1 MRLDKFL
8 TELGIGTRSEVKK
21 IIKAKKVQVNGET
34 ALKPEQKINENLDK
48 VFYQG
53 ELLTYQQFEYYLF
66 HKPARCVT
74 ATEDNVHQT
83 VMDYLKDVPR
93 KDLFPVGRLDL
104 DTEGLLLITNDGKL
118 AHELLSPVKHVPK
131 TYFAKIDGEITTED
145 VVQFQE
151 GIDIGEE
158 KPTKPAILEIPSS
171 AAKSEIYVTITEG
184 KFHQVKRMFHA
195 IGKEV
200 LYLKRISMGPLTLP
214 DDLEKGCYRPLTEEE
229 ILALQNSAGM
239 HETKRS

>member
-66 HKPARCVT
+66 HKPAGCVT